1 MVETAIVS
9 GEVLRFFYGG
19 YGDCM
24 SDEVRNLNA
33 ALAAFS
39 APWQPH
45 RLTSINDYDVKVAK
59 FEGEFVW
66 HSHPDTDELF
76 LVLDGTI
83 TIELRDRSVRLGP
96 RDVFVVPRG
105 VEHRPMADHEANVL
119 LVEPKGT
126 VNTGD
131 TGGEMTSELRELP

>member
-1 MVETAIVS
+1 M
-9 GEVLRFFYGG
+9 LRFFYGG

-66 HSHPDTDELF
+66 HGHPDTDELF

-131 TGGEMTSELRELP
+131 TGGEMTSELCELP